1 MKKGG
6 GKGKGSAFERK
17 VCVLLSLWVTNG
29 KKKDAFWRS
38 SMSGGRATIHVK
50 RGDKNRQAGDITAVA
65 PEGHQFTDV
74 FFAECKHVR
83 NLDIASFFTKGI
95 GRLAKFWAQAK
106 KQAAQHDRRP
116 MLIAKQNNQPVLVVT
131 EGDTIAGQG
140 GWACHRRHVR
150 VCTLDAMLRGSH
162 AKFRARNAPE
172 TGSTSR
178 RK

>member
-106 KQAAQHDRRP
+106 KQAAQHDRRAGGLGLSSSSRAGLHARRDVEGFTCEIQGSECP
-116 MLIAKQNNQPVLVVT
+116 GNGVYVASKIGGGTVIAPLSK
-131 EGDTIAGQG
+131 
-140 GWACHRRHVR
+140 
-150 VCTLDAMLRGSH
+150 
-162 AKFRARNAPE
+162 
-172 TGSTSR
+172 
-178 RK
+178 